1 MTILFILVPL
11 AILLSGI
18 AVLAFAWSARSG
30 QLDDLHTPALR
41 VLHDEDPAPR
51 PPTTRPA
58 PQPSAANAG
67 RARCDDESDSS
78 A

>member
-41 VLHDEDPAPR
+41 MLHEEDLAPHPSTPAPH
-51 PPTTRPA
+51 
-58 PQPSAANAG
+58 PSAA
-67 RARCDDESDSS
+67 RAEPARAEDESDSS